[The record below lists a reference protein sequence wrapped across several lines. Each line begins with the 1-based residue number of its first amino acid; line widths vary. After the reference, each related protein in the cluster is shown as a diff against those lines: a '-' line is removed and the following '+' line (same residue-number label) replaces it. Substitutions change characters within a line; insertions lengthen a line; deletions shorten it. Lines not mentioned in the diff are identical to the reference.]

1 MNLPK
6 AIWILSNLNQAR
18 IYVFRLL
25 STFFSYVYTA
35 AASLVFINIGSLQRI
50 KRKPL
55 HGS

>member
-6 AIWILSNLNQAR
+6 AIWILSNLIQAR

-25 STFFSYVYTA
+25 SIFFSYVYTA